1 MHALPPTIIPL
12 DTMHLGRA
20 EIICC
25 YLVRGTVN
33 ILIDP
38 GPTVVLPALA
48 EALAVHGLTFADIGA
63 IVLTHI
69 HLDHGGAAGTLLDR
83 YPHMTLYVHE
93 RALTHLV
100 DPTKLITSATRIYGD
115 QMDVLWGEFLA
126 IPAARIV
133 TLNGGEPLHIGDQRF
148 AVIAAPGHA
157 IHHLMYIHQPTNV
170 AFVGDMAGIR
180 MPGYRYVRPATPPP
194 DIDLEAWDATLQT
207 LRQHRPSAMCL
218 THYGPVFDI
227 EQHLDAL
234 HAANWRWA
242 ELVRGWM
249 LAGIE
254 PSEQLRLLTAQ
265 ATADMGAE
273 ATEQGI
279 SAYQKGASITMSL
292 QGLTRYWSKRLPPT
306 P

>member
-12 DTMHLGRA
+12 DTHHLGRA

-25 YLVRGTVN
+25 YLIRGSVN

-48 EALAVHGLTFADIGA
+48 EALATHGLTFADIGA

-69 HLDHGGAAGTLLDR
+69 HLDHGGAAGTLLER
-83 YPHMTLYVHE
+83 YPQMTLYVHE

-100 DPTKLITSATRIYGD
+100 DPSKLISSATRIYGE

-126 IPAARIV
+126 IPAERIV
-133 TLNGGEPLHIGDQRF
+133 TLNGGEPLHIGDQHF
-148 AVIAAPGHA
+148 TVIAAPGHA
-157 IHHLMYIHQPTNV
+157 IHHLIYIHEATKV

-180 MPGYRYVRPATPPP
+180 MPGYAYVRPATPPP
-194 DIDLEAWDATLQT
+194 DIDLEAWDATLSA
-207 LRQHRPSAMCL
+207 LRSHNPSALCL
-218 THYGPVFDI
+218 THYGPVYDI
-227 EQHLDAL
+227 EPHLTEL
-234 HAANWRWA
+234 QRANWRWA
-242 ELVRGWM
+242 ELVRSWM
-249 LAGIE
+249 VAGIDTA
-254 PSEQLRLLTAQ
+254 EQLRLLTAQ

-273 ATEQGI
+273 ATELGI